1 MTSLIFGLGFSLITA
16 LVVIL
21 GDTAIKHAADSGH
34 TALSRLVLVGVVL
47 YAVSAL
53 LWFVA
58 MRHVTLAQAG
68 VAYSMF
74 SLIALCLIGAVLF
87 DEPIR
92 LREGLGILVA
102 CVAMILMIR
111 VA

>member
-1 MTSLIFGLGFSLITA
+1 MTSLIFGLGFSLFTA

-21 GDTAIKHAADSGH
+21 GDTMIKHAADSGRTIASAH
-34 TALSRLVLVGVVL
+34 VMAGVVL
-47 YAVSAL
+47 YGVSAL

-74 SLIALCLIGAVLF
+74 SLIALCLIGAILF

-92 LREGLGILVA
+92 LREYLGILLA
-102 CVAMILMIR
+102 CAAMVLMIR